1 MSSIDFYHCKCN
13 NKIYDSKE
21 SYNYHTSKG
30 RHIIW
35 ELSEEL
41 VTMKEELSNRNKKV
55 LDLDEKLSVMDEKI
69 LKIKS
74 FNKTLKKIL
83 KS

>member
-1 MSSIDFYHCKCN
+1 MSSIEFYHCKCN
-13 NKIYDSKE
+13 NKVYGSKE
-21 SYNYHTSKG
+21 AYKYHKSKG

-35 ELSEEL
+35 ELNEEL
-41 VTMKEELSNRNKKV
+41 VKMKKELSNRNKKV
-55 LDLDEKLSVMDEKI
+55 FKLEEKLSMMDEKI
-69 LKIKS
+69 IKIKI

>member
-1 MSSIDFYHCKCN
+1 MSSLDFYHCKCN
-13 NKIYDSKE
+13 NKIYGSR
-21 SYNYHTSKG
+21 SAYNYHMSKG

-35 ELSEEL
+35 ELNVEL
-41 VTMKEELSNRNKKV
+41 VKMKDELSSRNKKV
-55 LDLDEKLSVMDEKI
+55 LDLEEKLSDMDEKI
-69 LKIKS
+69 TKIKS

>member
-1 MSSIDFYHCKCN
+1 MSSIEFYHCKCN
-13 NKIYDSKE
+13 NKVYGSKE
-21 SYNYHTSKG
+21 AYKYHKSKG

-35 ELSEEL
+35 ELNEEL
-41 VTMKEELSNRNKKV
+41 VKMKKELSNRNKKV
-55 LDLDEKLSVMDEKI
+55 FQLEEKLSMMDEKI
-69 LKIKS
+69 IKIKI

>member
-1 MSSIDFYHCKCN
+1 MSSVDFYHCKCN
-13 NKIYDSKE
+13 NKIYGSK
-21 SYNYHTSKG
+21 SAYNYHKSKG

-35 ELSEEL
+35 ELNEEL
-41 VTMKEELSNRNKKV
+41 LDMKKKLSERNKKV
-55 LDLDEKLSVMDEKI
+55 LHLEEKLSDMDEKI
-69 LKIKS
+69 LKVKS

>member
-1 MSSIDFYHCKCN
+1 MSSIKFYHCKCN
-13 NKIYDSKE
+13 NKIYGNKE
-21 SYNYHTSKG
+21 AYNYHKSKG

-35 ELSEEL
+35 ELNEEL
-41 VTMKEELSNRNKKV
+41 VKMKEELSERNKKV
-55 LDLDEKLSVMDEKI
+55 FHLEEKLSMMDEKI
-69 LKIKS
+69 IKIKS

>member
-13 NKIYDSKE
+13 NKIYGSKE
-21 SYNYHTSKG
+21 AYKYHKSKG

-35 ELSEEL
+35 ELNEEL
-41 VTMKEELSNRNKKV
+41 RRMKEELVERNKKV
-55 LDLDEKLSVMDEKI
+55 LHLEEKLSDMDEKI
-69 LKIKS
+69 LKVKS

>member
-1 MSSIDFYHCKCN
+1 MSSIKFYHCKCN
-13 NKIYDSKE
+13 NKIYGNKE
-21 SYNYHTSKG
+21 SYNYHKSKG

-41 VTMKEELSNRNKKV
+41 RTMKEELVERNKKV
-55 LDLDEKLSVMDEKI
+55 LHLEEKLSDMDEKI
-69 LKIKS
+69 LKVKS